1 MKYRDEI
8 DIREI
13 FISLFKRKKLILLI
27 TSIISISTVI
37 YSLNL
42 PDIYTSKS
50 RLVPT
55 APEDSLTSKLGGL
68 ASFGSLAGVSLSSD
82 SVSKS
87 HEAIE
92 RMKSFEFFSS
102 YFLPNIRLEDLMAVK
117 KWIPSK
123 NIIIYDKKLFDESSG
138 KWVRDISYSKRPIPS
153 DQQAYKFYQDIFTI
167 NEDSKSLFIT
177 VSIKHQSPYIAKDWL
192 DLIIHQINESMLS
205 KDAEQ
210 AKKSIAYLS
219 DTAQTTNIQ
228 SLKEIISNLL
238 EKEMQTLMLTASNE
252 DYIFSIIDS
261 PLVPEIKSGPS
272 RSVICFLGTIFG
284 FIIAILIAFLLDYRK
299 LFKSEVARDVSKI

>member
-8 DIREI
+8 DIREV

-27 TSIISISTVI
+27 TSIISIFTVI
-37 YSLNL
+37 YSLSL
-42 PDIYTSKS
+42 PDIYTSNS
-50 RLVPT
+50 RLAPT

-82 SVSKS
+82 SISKS

-92 RMKSFEFFSS
+92 RMKSFEFFSL

-117 KWIPSK
+117 KWIPSS
-123 NIIIYDKKLFDESSG
+123 NLLIYDEKLFDESSG
-138 KWVRDISYSKRPIPS
+138 KWVRDISYPKSLIPS
-153 DQQAYKFYQDIFTI
+153 DQEAYKVYQEIFTI
-167 NEDSKSLFIT
+167 DEDSKSLFLS
-177 VSIKHQSPYIAKDWL
+177 VSIKHQSPYIAKNWL
-192 DLIIHQINESMLS
+192 ALIIHQINESMLS
-205 KDAEQ
+205 RDAEQ
-210 AKKSIAYLS
+210 AKRSIAYLS

-252 DYIFSIIDS
+252 DYIFSVIDS

-272 RSVICFLGTIFG
+272 RSIICILGTIFG
-284 FIIAILIAFLLDYRK
+284 FIISTFAAFLLDYRK
-299 LFKSEVARDVSKI
+299 FFK